1 MTSKE
6 LVSAPFWS
14 GWEATARQRVLY
26 GKTRMIGLRFFTLIV
41 GRKEMKIQNKTN
53 SPLSASQEQ
62 QLLAQHV
69 ASLGV
74 AGSSAMPLEELRA
87 LFPEEIVVVTPSDLR
102 YLGRLCGFG
111 F

>member
-1 MTSKE
+1 
-6 LVSAPFWS
+6 
-14 GWEATARQRVLY
+14 
-26 GKTRMIGLRFFTLIV
+26 
-41 GRKEMKIQNKTN
+41 MKIQNKTN